1 MSQTQTSFT
10 TLYDF
15 IPATTYMYFYFW
27 YFINGWC
34 YIFLNILLNAT
45 KSNFMPNRTL
55 GESNAVADAEKSKY
69 TVGAD
74 GNGFKLKKEN

>member
-1 MSQTQTSFT
+1 
-10 TLYDF
+10 
-15 IPATTYMYFYFW
+15 
-27 YFINGWC
+27 
-34 YIFLNILLNAT
+34 
-45 KSNFMPNRTL
+45 MPNRTL